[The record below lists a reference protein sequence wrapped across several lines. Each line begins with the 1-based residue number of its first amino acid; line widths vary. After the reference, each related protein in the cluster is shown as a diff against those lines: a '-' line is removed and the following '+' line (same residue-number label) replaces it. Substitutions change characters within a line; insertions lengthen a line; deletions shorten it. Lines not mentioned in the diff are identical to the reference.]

1 VYYTRGGGCPLDFP
15 SIGGGCH
22 IIGNPDLEHETS
34 VNKEIGINYTNEDG
48 VNAGITYFHN
58 DYKNR
63 IGTGNVAPEYVLS
76 SEEGGEANVQVFQWY
91 NIPEAVIRGLE
102 GNLQFNLSDS
112 IQWSTNLT
120 IMLETKDKETGV
132 PLSIVPDYTV
142 NAMLTWQAT
151 EQIQLVLSG
160 QHYGKTESPE
170 LSQNSGQ
177 AITGED
183 RDAYTIANL
192 NAVYQFNEN
201 LSFNLSVKNFIN
213 TDVRREGTQASS
225 AGANTFNEPGRS
237 YLVSANYT
245 F

>member
-1 VYYTRGGGCPLDFP
+1 M
-15 SIGGGCH
+15 
-22 IIGNPDLEHETS
+22 
-34 VNKEIGINYTNEDG
+34 
-48 VNAGITYFHN
+48 
-58 DYKNR
+58 
-63 IGTGNVAPEYVLS
+63 APEYVLPG
-76 SEEGGEANVQVFQWY
+76 EEGGEANVQVFQWY

-102 GNLQFNLSDS
+102 GNLQFNLTDS

-120 IMLETKDKETGV
+120 VMLETKDKETGV

-192 NAVYQFNEN
+192 NAVYQFNDN